1 MKVAVSIPDVVYEQG
16 ERLALRLKLPRS
28 RLYARALA
36 AYAAQHDDN
45 AITAAANALAD
56 DEDYQAEARII
67 TRAGARTV
75 LKHTE
80 W

>member
-28 RLYARALA
+28 RL
-36 AYAAQHDDN
+36 
-45 AITAAANALAD
+45 
-56 DEDYQAEARII
+56 EARII